1 MQLRHDGYM
10 ATITKSLARKL
21 AVSVKTSEWEA
32 ARDRVDTLTD
42 GDLDATQLDMLT
54 DWVIEACQQ

>member
-1 MQLRHDGYM
+1 M